1 MFFDDSK
8 TGIHR
13 ACVCMSYHVLK
24 VSLEMAGSVCLLVAL
39 LIVGIGA
46 EDSDVI
52 ELEESSF
59 DEGIAELDIILVE
72 FYAPWYSVLYPC
84 TCT

>member
-1 MFFDDSK
+1 
-8 TGIHR
+8 
-13 ACVCMSYHVLK
+13 
-24 VSLEMAGSVCLLVAL
+24 MAGSVCLLVAAL

-52 ELEESSF
+52 ELEESNF

-72 FYAPWYSVLYPC
+72 FYAPWYALLYPS
-84 TCT
+84 TCM